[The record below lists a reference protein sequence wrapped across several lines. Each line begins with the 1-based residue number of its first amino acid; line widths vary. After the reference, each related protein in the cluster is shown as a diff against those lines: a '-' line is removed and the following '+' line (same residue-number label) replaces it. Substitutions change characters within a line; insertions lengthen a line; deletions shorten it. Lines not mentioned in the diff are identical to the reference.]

1 METHQPLNLEMS
13 VAALLNQWPQVI
25 PVFLFHRMACVG
37 CNMSAFDT
45 LGEVVKNYGIAPE
58 TFLDE
63 LIQAIQ
69 QTPTKASGLPHYGED
84 AKKSALETTSYTH
97 VRDLKQVVKEAL
109 GDGVVARVLY
119 HDPSLEA
126 VLFAFDPGQ
135 ELAERASSGPAV
147 IQILE
152 GDCEVTF
159 GEDRFDAQAGFWARI
174 QARLPYSLFART
186 PAKALLI
193 TLFEGNGVD

>member
-25 PVFLFHRMACVG
+25 PVFLFHKMACVG
-37 CNMSAFDT
+37 CNMSAFET
-45 LGEVVKNYGIAPE
+45 LGEAVRNYGIAPE

-63 LIQAIQ
+63 LFQAI
-69 QTPTKASGLPHYGED
+69 QTPTKASGLPYYGEE
-84 AKKSALETTSYTH
+84 AKGPALEITPYTH
-97 VRDLKQVVKEAL
+97 VRDLKQVVTEAS
-109 GDGVVARVLY
+109 GDGAVGRVIY

-126 VLFAFDPGQ
+126 VLFAFDAGQ
-135 ELAERASSGPAV
+135 ELAERTPSGLAV

-174 QARLPYSLFART
+174 QARLPYNLFART

-193 TLFEGNGVD
+193 TLSDGNSVD